1 MYKVEVKRRQ
11 SKERFFIVM
20 TVLVKFEI
28 AQTFKSSL
36 YLYIRVNNQDSHV
49 AYQLKFLFS
58 FLPTNHEQVYIL
70 AFHKIKLDIKLR
82 R

>member
-11 SKERFFIVM
+11 SKKRDIVM
-20 TVLVKFEI
+20 TVRVKFEI
-28 AQTFKSSL
+28 AQAFKSSL
-36 YLYIRVNNQDSHV
+36 FLYIQVSNQDSHV